1 MKISNFFGV
10 YVTMINEKLKTYIEK
25 NILKIYKENDE
36 GHGIDHI
43 KYVMERS
50 IKFSKQFDN
59 IDLNM
64 VYVITAFHDISHHI
78 DKDNHEILSAKLFY
92 ENEKMKEFF
101 TDEQRKIIKE
111 AIEDHRA
118 SLEYIPRSDYG
129 KIISSADRNTD
140 IVSSLKRTHAYT
152 TKHYKEFDLNQM
164 ITRAYKHISEKF
176 GNCGYAKMYCV
187 DEEFDKFKEDVK
199 ELLKDKYTFG
209 VKYMEVNGIMD
220 IKEKAKLFA
229 IKAHMGQVRKSEP
242 DKPMIIHPIG
252 VGKLLETLGYDD
264 NVVAA
269 GYLHDVVEDTK
280 YTIEDIEK
288 EFGSDIASLVMG
300 ASEPDKSLSWEERK
314 KHTIEETKKLP
325 FRNKLVICADK
336 INNLEDLYL
345 KFEKNQK
352 RDFSAFK
359 RGEKQQRWYY
369 TSVYESLVTGEDKDL
384 PIFVRLK
391 DILDKVFYQKE
402 DLFLRDI
409 IFIDNKNYYTKLKQ
423 LHAMKIE
430 LQRLKSLC
438 SLPKPFVIEFSG
450 TPRTGKTT
458 TINNLYDFFKKG
470 GFKVEIVEEFTTS
483 KYYKENLK
491 EKFDQMNLGDRDIAI
506 IDEIYK
512 QLQKSLESDKDI
524 ILIDRSINDRQIWNY
539 RRYVRGEMPEEQ
551 YLNARDKYKAIS
563 KELIDFLFV
572 TYTDPLIS
580 LKRDYVSS
588 LALEKRNFLNQ
599 ENIEEYNNCLNALHG
614 LFSESVD
621 STLLLDTSNIELNDV
636 SIEATSQILP
646 AMRKRYIKSLNEKY
660 NSTKK

>member
-1 MKISNFFGV
+1 MRGINKQLQQYVKEKILPI
-10 YVTMINEKLKTYIEK
+10 YDK
-25 NILKIYKENDE
+25 NDS
-36 GHGIDHI
+36 GHGIEHI
-43 KYVMERS
+43 KYVIKRS
-50 IKFSKQFDN
+50 FEFANQFEN

-64 VYVITAFHDISHHI
+64 VYAIASFHDLAHHI
-78 DKDNHEILSAKLFY
+78 DKDNHEVLSAKLFY

-118 SLEYIPRSDYG
+118 SLEYEPRSDYG
-129 KIISSADRNTD
+129 KIISSADRNID

-152 TKHYKEFDLNQM
+152 TKHYPELDLSGM
-164 ITRAYKHISEKF
+164 ITRAYKHISKKF
-176 GNCGYAKMYCV
+176 GDCGYAKMWCAN
-187 DEEFDKFKEDVK
+187 EEFDKFKNDVK
-199 ELLKDKYTFG
+199 ELLKDKYIFG
-209 VKYMEVNGIMD
+209 VKYMEVNDIMD

-229 IKAHMGQVRKSEP
+229 IRAHMGQVRKSEP
-242 DKPMIIHPIG
+242 DKPMIMHPIG
-252 VGKLLETLGYDD
+252 VGQLLESFGYDD

-314 KHTIEETKKLP
+314 KHTIKETKKLP
-325 FRNKLVICADK
+325 LRNKLVICADK
-336 INNLEDLYL
+336 INNLEDLFL
-345 KFEKNQK
+345 KFEKSGE

-359 RGEKQQRWYY
+359 RGEEQQTWYY
-369 TSVYESLVTGEDKDL
+369 TSIYESLIAGEDKDL
-384 PIFVRLK
+384 PIFIRLK
-391 DILDKVFYQKE
+391 DILDKVFYKKE
-402 DLFLRDI
+402 DLFLRDT
-409 IFIDNKNYYTKLKQ
+409 IFVDNLDYYAKLKQ

-470 GFKVEIVEEFTTS
+470 GFKVELIEEFTTS

-491 EKFDQMNLGDRDIAI
+491 KKFDQMNLGDGNIAI
-506 IDEIYK
+506 IEEVYK
-512 QLQKSLESDKDI
+512 QLQGSLESDKDI

-539 RRYVRGEMPEEQ
+539 RRYVRGDMPKEQ
-551 YLNARDKYKAIS
+551 YFNARDKYKAIS
-563 KELIDFLFV
+563 KELIDFLLI
-572 TYTDPLIS
+572 TYADPMVS

-599 ENIEEYNNCLNALHG
+599 ENIEEYNNCLNALQG

-621 STLLLDTSNIELNDV
+621 SMLLLDTSNIELNDV

-646 AMRKRYIKSLNEKY
+646 AMRKRYIKAFEQKY
-660 NSTKK
+660 DLIKK